1 MKWVGQH
8 IYDLIARFRG
18 DVYLEGL
25 STTTRTDALVVDSNG
40 KISKNPSIGGDIT
53 SVGTLSSLAVTGA
66 SDLGSTCVGITAQ
79 DADQIGVRIAASNT
93 TADVLSLACSTLT
106 TGSAMFFNIDDS
118 LTTATTKSLI
128 NIDFDK
134 VN

>member
-18 DVYLEGL
+18 DVYLENL

-40 KISKNPSIGGDIT
+40 KIIKNTSICGDIT

-66 SDLGSTCVGITAQ
+66 SDLGSTCVSITAQ
-79 DADQIGVRIAASNT
+79 DADQIGVRIAADNT

-106 TGSAMFFNIDDS
+106 TG
-118 LTTATTKSLI
+118 
-128 NIDFDK
+128 
-134 VN
+134 